1 MTIKYENPVFI
12 SEDQTQIKCDLVY
25 DDLGLKYSFVASNDG
40 INHNNLSIVLVSL
53 LNLTPGLWNDLYIN
67 IIENQDTIPIGPYVP
82 S

>member
-25 DDLGLKYSFVASNDG
+25 DDLGLKYSFIVSNDG
-40 INHNNLSIVLVSL
+40 TNHNNLSIVLVSL
-53 LNLTPGLWNDLYIN
+53 LKITPGLWNDLYIN